1 MPNLHYMQHK
11 GVLYLNFATQFIKV
25 SFHTQSLFSLFWPS
39 KSGLGPSVGFHCSSC
54 VFEVSL
60 RFNLSQDPAFDQ
72 YSTLSGL
79 YMGYLEQLNSCHF
92 SFLSNE
98 QDRSEVQT
106 DKIKMSLTIIFISPG
121 HRSLSQK
128 TKALYFGVDC

>member
-1 MPNLHYMQHK
+1 MSPCKRLQLTEFVFSIHDTSFWYCSLLGFFIGISIIENIR
-11 GVLYLNFATQFIKV
+11 GVSQKPKPACQTYFTYSTKEYLNFATQFIKV

-54 VFEVSL
+54 VFEVYL

-79 YMGYLEQLNSCHF
+79 YMGFLE
-92 SFLSNE
+92 
-98 QDRSEVQT
+98 
-106 DKIKMSLTIIFISPG
+106 
-121 HRSLSQK
+121 
-128 TKALYFGVDC
+128 